1 MYCIVLYCVVLCC
14 IVFVLYCI
22 VLRYIILYYIMLCII
37 YIHTL
42 TLYIYIKKNRLY
54 RLFDTWI
61 SMICDIC
68 YIQYLYWI
76 CTYVVLSHTFHCW
89 PANLPLV
96 EAFIVFPRKRL
107 WICSVSGTYCKNLP
121 ENSERCLIVTIWYM
135 IYMYLYFYRYYIYT
149 YCIYLY
155 TYIILHTHFFLTP

>member
-1 MYCIVLYCVVLCC
+1 MLCCVVLYCIC
-14 IVFVLYCI
+14 IVLYCI

-42 TLYIYIKKNRLY
+42 TLYIYIKNRLY